1 LVIAII
7 FAASL
12 ITAGAAWYSKKSN
25 WGRPCPAGFSWI
37 LYNPYT
43 RFVAGSALLIKR
55 AAVKP
60 AIDVL
65 DAGCGPGRLTIP
77 LARAVGP
84 EGTVTALDV
93 QQKMLE
99 KVNKKARTAGLPN
112 VRTVRGSLGR
122 QAVRE
127 FENVFDRAF
136 LVTVLGEIPDK
147 QSALTEIYRALKP
160 GGVLSI
166 TEMLPDPHYQN
177 RNRVR
182 RLAEGAGFRFDAAYG
197 PWFAFTINFV
207 KPATVHSPTGF
218 VGPRRTRTGTT

>member
-1 LVIAII
+1 MPDLQIILVIAVI
-7 FAASL
+7 FAASV
-12 ITAGAAWYSKKSN
+12 ITIGAAWYSKASN
-25 WGRPCPAGFSWI
+25 WGRPCPAGFSWV

-43 RFVAGSALLIKR
+43 RLVAGSALLIKR

-60 AIDVL
+60 GMDVL

-77 LARAVGP
+77 LAQAVDPDGN
-84 EGTVTALDV
+84 VTALDV

-99 KVNKKARTAGLPN
+99 KVNKKARTAGLSN
-112 VRTVRGSLGR
+112 VRTVEGFLGR
-122 QAVRE
+122 QAVKE
-127 FENVFDRAF
+127 FGNFFDRAF

-147 QSALTEIYRALKP
+147 QSALTEIYGALKP

-182 RLAEGAGFRFDAAYG
+182 RLAEDAGFRFDTTYG
-197 PWFAFTINFV
+197 PWFAFTINFI
-207 KPATVHSPTGF
+207 KPASAND
-218 VGPRRTRTGTT
+218 R

>member
-1 LVIAII
+1 LPDLQTVLVVAVI
-7 FAASL
+7 FTASL
-12 ITAGAAWYSKKSN
+12 VTIGAAWYSKASN

-43 RFVAGSALLIKR
+43 RFVAGSDLLVRR

-60 AIDVL
+60 GMEVL

-84 EGTVTALDV
+84 YGNVTALDV
-93 QQKMLE
+93 QPKMLE
-99 KVNKKARTAGLPN
+99 KVNKKARTAGLSN
-112 VRTVRGSLGR
+112 VRTVQGSLGR
-122 QAVRE
+122 RATEE
-127 FENVFDRAF
+127 FENIFDRAF
-136 LVTVLGEIPDK
+136 LVTVLGEISDK

-182 RLAEGAGFRFDAAYG
+182 LLAEDAGFRFDATYG

-207 KPATVHSPTGF
+207 KPTGEDD
-218 VGPRRTRTGTT
+218 R